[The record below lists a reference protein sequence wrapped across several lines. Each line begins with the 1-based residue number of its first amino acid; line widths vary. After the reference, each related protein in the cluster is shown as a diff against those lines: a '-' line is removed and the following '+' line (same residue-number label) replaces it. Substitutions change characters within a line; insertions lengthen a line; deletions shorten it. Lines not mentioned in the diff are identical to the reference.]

1 MIGARPGRSW
11 PGLELALQLALQ
23 LALGLALVLSC
34 SVRLA
39 AGDEGPLSNQAFVPL
54 DTDAAEALTRGDA
67 AWGSDPERAVD
78 AWFEALA
85 GSQSGAAV
93 PLRAGRSEVEPR
105 AFEGVEEA
113 VLRRL
118 GQASAAD
125 AFALRYSA
133 AADERLGDGRGS
145 DPTLASVEREFPA
158 TRAAL
163 RAALVLGDRALA
175 RGALGTA
182 STWYERA
189 GRHARLGSHDV
200 SPLEPRTAL
209 LARLSAER
217 AAPTPIEGAPRPVA
231 AVQLEDP
238 EGPRAQAP
246 NAPRAAGLRA
256 GAAVTAGGELL
267 VQTASRAHLVD
278 LERGR
283 VRALFEP
290 AALLPPDLSRG
301 VDPYPTRSAP
311 PWVLRPA
318 TEGDRALLLV
328 GRASPSG
335 NQGNAL
341 VCVELPARPDADLL
355 GDPPRGDGEAPG
367 GALERWSPSAT
378 PRLLWAVDARRR
390 SSSGEPG
397 VAELQPGP
405 LLTADRAAV
414 ALRSGDA
421 ELATEL
427 LGLDASDGEQ
437 LWRLTLVVGREL
449 VDDGRRL
456 QVRYGDEGAATPLL
470 ELGGA
475 VVVGTQVGAAS
486 MVDLVDGRLRW
497 TVKNRRRRAEQR
509 GPSASL
515 LTAVPGAGGVLWA
528 PADGDHFYWL
538 PAGPLADPVDSPHA
552 PFLAPPQPIDSAFAL
567 IGALEGTGGAGGPW
581 AVLLADVGPRQALTA
596 QDLSSGARVE
606 SLRLFPGEP
615 LREGA
620 WVAPDELWA
629 SSDRALYR
637 FDPERELFLDRRV
650 DLPARPGSETA
661 RWTRGGSI
669 LRVGARLVVL
679 EHDRLSIFEAR

>member
-1 MIGARPGRSW
+1 VTGVRPGRSW
-11 PGLELALQLALQ
+11 PG
-23 LALGLALVLSC
+23 LGLALVLSC
-34 SVRLA
+34 SARLA

-54 DTDAAEALTRGDA
+54 DTEAAEALARGDA

-85 GSQSGAAV
+85 SSRSGAAV
-93 PLRAGRSEVEPR
+93 PLRASESEVEPR

-125 AFALRYSA
+125 AFERRYSTA
-133 AADERLGDGRGS
+133 AEERLGDGRGS
-145 DPTLASVEREFPA
+145 DSILASVEREFPA

-163 RAALVLGDRALA
+163 RAAVVLGDRALA
-175 RGALGTA
+175 RGALDTA

-189 GRHARLGSHDV
+189 RRHARLGSHEV
-200 SPLEPRTAL
+200 APLEPRAAL
-209 LARLSAER
+209 LARLGAEN
-217 AAPTPIEGAPRPVA
+217 AAPTPIDGAARPVA

-238 EGPRAQAP
+238 DGPPAQPP

-256 GAAVTAGGELL
+256 GVAVTADGELL

-290 AALLPPDLSRG
+290 GALLPPDLDRG
-301 VDPYPTRSAP
+301 VDPYPSRSAP

-318 TEGDRALLLV
+318 TEGDRALFVV
-328 GRASPSG
+328 GRASPTG
-335 NQGNAL
+335 NQGNAM
-341 VCVELPARPDADLL
+341 VCVELPARPDADS
-355 GDPPRGDGEAPG
+355 PRGPSPGGGDAPG

-378 PRLLWAVDARRR
+378 PRFLWAIDARRR
-390 SSSGEPG
+390 SSAGESG

-427 LGLDASDGEQ
+427 LGIDAADGEL

-497 TVKNRRRRAEQR
+497 TVKNRRRRAEER

-515 LTAVPGAGGVLWA
+515 LAAVPGAGGVLWA
-528 PADGDHFYWL
+528 PADGDHLYWL
-538 PAGPLADPVDSPHA
+538 PAGPLADPADAPHA
-552 PFLAPPQPIDSAFAL
+552 PFLAPPRPIDSVFAL
-567 IGALEGTGGAGGPW
+567 VGALASTGNTVDTGNTGRPGGPW

-596 QDLSSGARVE
+596 RDLTSGARIE
-606 SLRLFPGEP
+606 SLHLFPGEP
-615 LREGA
+615 LREGP

-669 LRVGARLVVL
+669 LRVGARLVLL